1 MATKPRT
8 CRAVEANIG
17 VRNKYAKTLKNIELE
32 FQYFVLKQ
40 ILVALDER
48 SMLAQDSV
56 FDPKNPQDKEKLKQV
71 KKKTLQN
78 WLKSAPEQLKSR
90 IDSIISVNLV
100 DWLSLLT
107 VATSKAA
114 TNFVKSIVVST
125 SNAQKKALI
134 AARFNQGLIAEKWTV
149 PIVKNQYV
157 SPEAMNLVEEQ
168 IKQNVALITKISTD
182 DVNRISDVITQGLI
196 NGNNESELREALR
209 NTKGFNDGR
218 IERVVLDQTNKLNTA
233 VQTANALSL
242 GVTEAIWKHVAG
254 EHSSRP
260 THEEMDGKK
269 FNITEGIYDRAVGY
283 NVKCG
288 ELPYCF
294 PSNAQINF
302 CSGINKLF
310 RHFYSGELTVIT
322 TNDGVLE
329 TTPNHPILTTRG
341 WIPANELKV
350 GDNLIKTSSETIF
363 SSSCDSNNGIATI
376 GQLFDSCLLS
386 AGSSLKLN
394 GSNGQF
400 HGDGS
405 INHEVDIIDINS
417 LLADNFIADSAQ
429 RIVELIFA
437 RTKETR
443 FGFFYQCFF
452 DKDFLSIVRTLSS
465 EMCRSNHL
473 LSLLRSHLAEPY
485 IVCLGASAAFYAVF
499 GEFSSDNSSRYSIL
513 LGNSKTR
520 HSTNVIGNSLLSKT
534 IKTDVMGTQTNFMK
548 FDSEISSTKVKT
560 FSDTLKGSSF
570 LDQSVSILKLSKRE
584 FSGHVYNLE
593 TLTGWYICNYI
604 TVHNCRCQMRLIFKR
619 EQTNE

>member
-40 ILVALDER
+40 ILVALDEQ
-48 SMLAQDSV
+48 SVLAQDSV
-56 FDPKNPQDKEKLKQV
+56 FDPKNQQDKEKLKQV
-71 KKKTLQN
+71 KKKTLQS

-107 VATSKAA
+107 VATSKVA

-134 AARFNQGLIAEKWTV
+134 AARFNQGLIAENWTV

-196 NGNNESELREALR
+196 NGNNENELREALR

-288 ELPYCF
+288 ELPF
-294 PSNAQINF
+294 
-302 CSGINKLF
+302 
-310 RHFYSGELTVIT
+310 
-322 TNDGVLE
+322 
-329 TTPNHPILTTRG
+329 
-341 WIPANELKV
+341 
-350 GDNLIKTSSETIF
+350 
-363 SSSCDSNNGIATI
+363 
-376 GQLFDSCLLS
+376 
-386 AGSSLKLN
+386 
-394 GSNGQF
+394 
-400 HGDGS
+400 
-405 INHEVDIIDINS
+405 
-417 LLADNFIADSAQ
+417 
-429 RIVELIFA
+429 
-437 RTKETR
+437 
-443 FGFFYQCFF
+443 
-452 DKDFLSIVRTLSS
+452 
-465 EMCRSNHL
+465 
-473 LSLLRSHLAEPY
+473 
-485 IVCLGASAAFYAVF
+485 
-499 GEFSSDNSSRYSIL
+499 
-513 LGNSKTR
+513 
-520 HSTNVIGNSLLSKT
+520 
-534 IKTDVMGTQTNFMK
+534 
-548 FDSEISSTKVKT
+548 
-560 FSDTLKGSSF
+560 
-570 LDQSVSILKLSKRE
+570 
-584 FSGHVYNLE
+584 
-593 TLTGWYICNYI
+593 
-604 TVHNCRCQMRLIFKR
+604 CRCQMRLLFKR